1 MLYFQRGGQVAA
13 EAATGHHITV
23 SQPHVWLI
31 FDFNSNPAVMESFY
45 PPSTDSIPPEFT
57 WGNSTLCPRP
67 SFDAKRVYSL
77 MSKHSLGLS
86 TLWVSPLSAPGPP
99 LMPREFILS
108 CPNIAWKGWA
118 SSFPGGPPLLSVG
131 QKQVYQYS
139 SLSSFSGWF
148 WVTFWTL
155 LRGLSRIHCFL
166 LYSIDP
172 KSVHLIVCPRFLSL
186 SHCSSPPEFGNY
198 HPCPKKN
205 KTKPVLP
212 CLTICFR
219 DHPN

>member
-1 MLYFQRGGQVAA
+1 MFYKHCCSGYYHSALLSERWTGGCRGCHWSPLHILPTPCLAHLWFQ
-13 EAATGHHITV
+13 
-23 SQPHVWLI
+23 LK
-31 FDFNSNPAVMESFY
+31 
-45 PPSTDSIPPEFT
+45 PSGDGEF
-57 WGNSTLCPRP
+57 
-67 SFDAKRVYSL
+67 
-77 MSKHSLGLS
+77 LS
-86 TLWVSPLSAPGPP
+86 TKHWQHPTWIYLWVSPLSAPGPP

-172 KSVHLIVCPRFLSL
+172 KSVHLIVCPRFLSP

-198 HPCPKKN
+198 HPCPKQN